1 LVGAREYPD
10 PHQWAWC
17 MTPRATAPRP

>member
-1 LVGAREYPD
+1 LVGAREHSD